1 MMKSFVFRNSKSL
14 SNAIGRGVTFS
25 TILGSTGAGL
35 PEAMKGKRA
44 KTQSATANL
53 IYVIKEGFELGVNAQ
68 PHISSDSWNLRK
80 FEANFDD
87 YYEIYYLSRV

>member
-14 SNAIGRGVTFS
+14 SNATGRGVTFS
-25 TILGSTGAGL
+25 TIVGSTGAGL

-53 IYVIKEGFELGVNAQ
+53 IYVIKAGFELGVNVQ
-68 PHISSDSWNLRK
+68 PHISSHLWN
-80 FEANFDD
+80 
-87 YYEIYYLSRV
+87 

>member
-14 SNAIGRGVTFS
+14 SKATGRGVTFS

-53 IYVIKEGFELGVNAQ
+53 IYVIKAGFELGVNAQ
-68 PHISSDSWNLRK
+68 PTYLISLMELGK
-80 FEANFDD
+80 
-87 YYEIYYLSRV
+87 I